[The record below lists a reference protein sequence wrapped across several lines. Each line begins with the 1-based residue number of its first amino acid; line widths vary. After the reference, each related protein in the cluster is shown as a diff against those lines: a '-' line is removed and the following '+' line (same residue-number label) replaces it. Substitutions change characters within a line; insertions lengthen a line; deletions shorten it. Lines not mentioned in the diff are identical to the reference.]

1 MNKTILMGAAGAMAL
16 MLAACGTNE
25 ETAQNDAAGNDANAM
40 MADANNPFAQSEM
53 AMDQAINAAV
63 GVNAAD
69 SWVRKMIEHHKGAV
83 DMSRIVL
90 AQSPSADVAKMA
102 QQIIDKQSKEI
113 ADLEKLVASG
123 NPNGASAELYRSANM
138 QMHEAMMAA
147 KGADISETY
156 LRKMLAHHE
165 GAVAMSDIALANGAT
180 GAVRTQIEKT
190 KADQQ
195 KEVAM
200 VEAMLRGEPM
210 PSAASTA
217 PPPAAKTAA
226 SPAAKTAAPAE
237 RAATEPTPRPTT
249 PAKPKPAEPAA
260 PPAACTPEHR
270 AAGHC

>member
-1 MNKTILMGAAGAMAL
+1 MSMMKKLVTGLSAMAL
-16 MLAACGTNE
+16 MASLAACSGADEPAENVAE
-25 ETAQNDAAGNDANAM
+25 NDMNTM
-40 MADANNPFAQSEM
+40 MADPNNPFAQSEM
-53 AMDQAINAAV
+53 AMDEAINAAV

-90 AQSPSADVAKMA
+90 AQNPFADVTKMA
-102 QQIIDKQSKEI
+102 QQTIDKQSKEI

-123 NPNGASAELYRSANM
+123 NPNPASGELYRAANL

-156 LRKMLAHHE
+156 LRKMLAHHQ
-165 GAVAMSDIALANGAT
+165 GAVAMSDVALANGAT
-180 GAVRTQIEKT
+180 GTVRAQIEKT
-190 KADQQ
+190 RADQQ
-195 KEVAM
+195 REIAV

-210 PSAASTA
+210 PVAAPAA
-217 PPPAAKTAA
+217 PPPAAN
-226 SPAAKTAAPAE
+226 TAAPAE
-237 RAATEPTPRPTT
+237 RAATKPTPKSAT

-260 PPAACTPEHR
+260 PPADCTPEHR